1 MPLGFARAKKSPQDS
16 SCDEA
21 ALHLAACMPLGFAR
35 HRRVLR
41 TLFVMKQLSTSRL
54 ACRSDSPGT
63 EESSGLFCVL
73 AHPPLEAG
81 YPGVCGEAEFFA
93 DVRGALVKHVEIDHR
108 GAFERD
114 GHDVAVVHFR

>member
-1 MPLGFARAKKSPQDS
+1 VLRTLFVMKQLSTSRLACRSDSPGTEES
-16 SCDEA
+16 SGLFCDEA

-63 EESSGLFCVL
+63 EESSGLFCDEAALHLAACMPLGFARHRRVL
-73 AHPPLEAG
+73 RTLF
-81 YPGVCGEAEFFA
+81 VMKQ
-93 DVRGALVKHVEIDHR
+93 LS
-108 GAFERD
+108 
-114 GHDVAVVHFR
+114 